1 MTKEREKPAEGEK
14 VLILS
19 DPTDVPVDEAQPD
32 IVRVTLDEWSHDVAE
47 QQLRVAFEAWVTTS
61 DHEGIGRVDGERLA
75 RGRDGHYLDP
85 CVQGLWVGNR
95 RSAYLCPV
103 VVPAAEPDNLRSH
116 RGSWIS
122 ALERLVEL
130 EPRQASPDAEDT
142 RGYWQHEL
150 RALTAMYADLDACD
164 AKREACRELLEQEI
178 ASILRDVL
186 TSGWRVA
193 EKYFGSEPYGDVD
206 EARRLQEE
214 QVQHAIKLLSVLCS
228 GQCSRPPAGEQG
240 HVVER

>member
-1 MTKEREKPAEGEK
+1 MNEQDDGPDKIQSGPA
-14 VLILS
+14 
-19 DPTDVPVDEAQPD
+19 
-32 IVRVTLDEWSHDVAE
+32 RVTLGEWSQELGE
-47 QQLRVAFEAWVTTS
+47 QQLRVAFEAWVISS

-75 RGRDGHYLDP
+75 RGSDNHYLDP

-95 RSAYLCPV
+95 RGAFLCPV

-130 EPRQASPDAEDT
+130 EPRQAFPDSEDA
-142 RGYWQHEL
+142 RAYWQHEL
-150 RALTAMYADLDACD
+150 RALKAMYADLDAND
-164 AKREACRELLEQEI
+164 AKREACRELLEQEMDG
-178 ASILRDVL
+178 ILRDVL
-186 TSGWRVA
+186 TAGWRVA

-214 QVQHAIKLLSVLCS
+214 SVKLAIKRLWLLSRVRR
-228 GQCSRPPAGEQG
+228 GQADHPGR
-240 HVVER
+240 V